1 MQKMSAAYQLALH
14 GLLSLSYRTQ
24 NHQPRG
30 DTTYNGPGPL
40 APSITNSENALQLE
54 LMQAFFFQLIV
65 SSFRCV

>member
-40 APSITNSENALQLE
+40 APSITNSENAL
-54 LMQAFFFQLIV
+54 
-65 SSFRCV
+65 